1 MRRAFLL
8 EFQCLESSELFYIES
23 CKWGAFKALG
33 VLVSGP
39 LLSFWSFIV
48 PLFCYILLFLPNVHL
63 FSFLF
68 FPSMFSLCFPI
79 FGVTCLSLPIAESS
93 HHSRLAKNLVHRLVV
108 TLANTHCVIL
118 SSMIGVAGEV
128 ARRPFRLGLGRF
140 GFSGGRKGKSR
151 IYYPML
157 K

>member
-1 MRRAFLL
+1 MRRTFLL
-8 EFQCLESSELFYIES
+8 EFQCLESSEWFYIES

-48 PLFCYILLFLPNVHL
+48 PSFCYILLFLPNVHL

-68 FPSMFSLCFPI
+68 FPSMFSYLWCD
-79 FGVTCLSLPIAESS
+79 LLESS
-93 HHSRLAKNLVHRLVV
+93 HPSRLAKNLVHWLVV

-128 ARRPFRLGLGRF
+128 ARRPFRLGLGWL